1 MAERI
6 NPLYFDYTGR
16 SLTGKEPLLSADQL
30 AYLGVQFAPGS
41 GLADAVG
48 QMPVMPA
55 KNQSLLDAVTQ
66 GERGLSARE
75 NFSEGNY
82 FTSLF
87 QALGAGGD
95 ALYAVPLVG
104 PGLGAA
110 AKTPRAVQKAV
121 KVVSDLPPLQ
131 NSQMTQLGTSTL
143 PSYEKAAKTFSEKGK
158 TLDYG
163 AGRGLGAQKINA
175 DTFEPY
181 PREGFSPTY
190 TQSQDIPTNSYKN
203 VTSLNVLNVMPKNVR
218 DKAVLDIGRILQPNG
233 EAVITTRGKDV
244 MTAKG
249 DDGPEPMS
257 RVTTMGT
264 YQKGFTQPEL
274 REYVQGLLGSNFS
287 VVNAPKKIGQASI
300 VVKKSSE

>member
-1 MAERI
+1 
-6 NPLYFDYTGR
+6 
-16 SLTGKEPLLSADQL
+16 
-30 AYLGVQFAPGS
+30 
-41 GLADAVG
+41 
-48 QMPVMPA
+48 MPA

-75 NFSEGNY
+75 NFNEGNY

-104 PGLGAA
+104 TGLGAA
-110 AKTPRAVQKAV
+110 LKTPRNVQKVVNAS
-121 KVVSDLPPLQ
+121 KVVSNLPPLQ
-131 NSQMTQLGTSTL
+131 NSKMTQLGKSTL
-143 PSYEKAAKTFSEKGK
+143 PSYEKAAKTFSEEGK

-190 TQSQDIPTNSYKN
+190 TQSQDIPTGSYKN

-274 REYVQGLLGSNFS
+274 REYVQGLLGSNFD
-287 VVNAPKKIGQASI
+287 VVNAPTKIGQASI